1 MQLGDATWAQQKDAE
16 ATRGS
21 NAHSAWC
28 VSGGGS
34 APQAQ
39 NAGGRFGGQQ
49 CFDHVA
55 WVPKAF
61 VCVKLGAFCC
71 AQLEAALLNYLRDLK
86 KWLPDTCYSL
96 S

>member
-39 NAGGRFGGQQ
+39 MLEVVLGDSSALIMLLGFPK
-49 CFDHVA
+49 HLSA
-55 WVPKAF
+55 LSWVHSA
-61 VCVKLGAFCC
+61 VH
-71 AQLEAALLNYLRDLK
+71 N
-86 KWLPDTCYSL
+86 
-96 S
+96 